1 MPCAVRSEMERSS
14 ATSRMVRADSP
25 RSSRS
30 SVLRPWIA
38 ACRSARVTAVASS
51 LPTRSW
57 RQVVHV
63 HAFIRLLRRATE
75 LIEGAE
81 AMASA
86 MNDRHAAEVARER
99 FVGLIDRFPGWG
111 EPLNKLA
118 TLEYLLGDY
127 AGAARLCHDTLA
139 IKPHH
144 FGALSGLVQ
153 CELARGDLEAA
164 QNAAMRL
171 HNLQPSFAADLLEDI
186 RARRQGRRRG
196 PGSY

>member
-1 MPCAVRSEMERSS
+1 MKQLGSWEADEASEAVHQLWGLWYAERG
-14 ATSRMVRADSP
+14 P
-25 RSSRS
+25 
-30 SVLRPWIA
+30 A
-38 ACRSARVTAVASS
+38 A
-51 LPTRSW
+51 
-57 RQVVHV
+57 Q
-63 HAFIRLLRRATE
+63 TE